1 MRYILNMGVV
11 ISAALMM
18 SACSTTPSRNHLDA
32 KARPLI
38 QDMDSVLIATQD
50 ELEADINVSKIST
63 YAQGHFA
70 PILLDLGINMFR
82 THKANQLMKPIKA
95 TMVESD
101 YKDDIKAELDFALQ
115 DSNLE
120 GMGELELVRYEEL
133 GFRSR
138 YIRESDADA
147 VMFVDVKC
155 KFTPKFDQL
164 RVLSSV
170 MIFPVDPALSPYKER
185 PDTDGI
191 LEFEDNIYRNQFAAY
206 IPLKEAVDETR
217 KKSENGEIWAEMS
230 ETQLS
235 GLMKI
240 AARKMA
246 DVIAEDLRFDEDT
259 GRDFKKTSDSI
270 VEIQEEELPSEVIPE
285 IDLPDWATG
294 ETSPPATESE
304 VVSEPAPD
312 SVLESESET

>member
-1 MRYILNMGVV
+1 
-11 ISAALMM
+11 
-18 SACSTTPSRNHLDA
+18 
-32 KARPLI
+32 
-38 QDMDSVLIATQD
+38 
-50 ELEADINVSKIST
+50 
-63 YAQGHFA
+63 
-70 PILLDLGINMFR
+70 
-82 THKANQLMKPIKA
+82 
-95 TMVESD
+95 
-101 YKDDIKAELDFALQ
+101 
-115 DSNLE
+115 
-120 GMGELELVRYEEL
+120 
-133 GFRSR
+133 
-138 YIRESDADA
+138 
-147 VMFVDVKC
+147 MFVDVKC

-185 PDTDGI
+185 PDNDGI
-191 LEFEDNIYRNQFAAY
+191 LEFEDNIYRNQFAAV

-217 KKSENGEIWAEMS
+217 KKSENGAVWAEMS

-270 VEIQEEELPSEVIPE
+270 VDIQEEELPSEVIPE